1 MPSGWLKE
9 RALGGSSLGRGED
22 AWFCSPPRRP
32 ARRRHTPHAARRP
45 TPAPCPSRSPARRA
59 RAALVPGSARPA
71 SPPRA
76 ARRVRA
82 AATRPVAS
90 HPRPAAQRSRRTASG
105 RAAQRPPL
113 APRAT
118 FRSLSRRPCAP
129 SRACTRQRPP
139 RRARAARRARAPP
152 PRAAQ
157 RPPLAPHRAPRRA
170 SAPTAPNPAP
180 ALPTRSESAQI
191 NSNFPYLVK
200 KFLDG
205 LRFTS
210 YLSQLHFFADSRI
223 LLKEERPRGPRKN
236 R

>member
-59 RAALVPGSARPA
+59 RAALVPGSARP
-71 SPPRA
+71 
-76 ARRVRA
+76 
-82 AATRPVAS
+82 VAS
-90 HPRPAAQRSRRTASG
+90 HPRLA
-105 RAAQRPPL
+105 
-113 APRAT
+113 APR
-118 FRSLSRRPCAP
+118 
-129 SRACTRQRPP
+129 RACTRQLSSSP
-139 RRARAARRARAPP
+139 RTLRRLAPP
-152 PRAAQ
+152 PCVCPDRS
-157 RPPLAPHRAPRRA
+157 R
-170 SAPTAPNPAP
+170 SAPAW
-180 ALPTRSESAQI
+180 PTRSESAQI

-200 KFLDG
+200 NFLDG

>member
-59 RAALVPGSARPA
+59 RAALVPGSARP
-71 SPPRA
+71 
-76 ARRVRA
+76 
-82 AATRPVAS
+82 VAS
-90 HPRPAAQRSRRTASG
+90 HPRLAAPRAAPRRACTRQLSSSPRTLRRPAAQRSRRTAPG
-105 RAAQRPPL
+105 
-113 APRAT
+113 
-118 FRSLSRRPCAP
+118 
-129 SRACTRQRPP
+129 
-139 RRARAARRARAPP
+139 
-152 PRAAQ
+152 RAAQ

-170 SAPTAPNPAP
+170 SAPTAPHPAP
-180 ALPTRSESAQI
+180 AWPTRSEFAQI

-200 KFLDG
+200 KILDG

>member
-59 RAALVPGSARPA
+59 RAALVPGSARP
-71 SPPRA
+71 
-76 ARRVRA
+76 V
-82 AATRPVAS
+82 
-90 HPRPAAQRSRRTASG
+90 PRPCRRH
-105 RAAQRPPL
+105 
-113 APRAT
+113 APR
-118 FRSLSRRPCAP
+118 RL
-129 SRACTRQRPP
+129 
-139 RRARAARRARAPP
+139 APP
-152 PRAAQ
+152 PR
-157 RPPLAPHRAPRRA
+157 RPTLAPHRARPRRPTP
-170 SAPTAPNPAP
+170 APRAPPRSSPCVCSDRSRPAP
-180 ALPTRSESAQI
+180 ALPARSESAQI

>member
-71 SPPRA
+71 PRA
-76 ARRVRA
+76 VPAPRARA

-90 HPRPAAQRSRRTASG
+90 HPRPAAQRSSPRTLRPSRPRRSSPSRPRRSSRPTALLAV
-105 RAAQRPPL
+105 RLLRPL
-113 APRAT
+113 APRACLT
-118 FRSLSRRPCAP
+118 D
-129 SRACTRQRPP
+129 
-139 RRARAARRARAPP
+139 
-152 PRAAQ
+152 
-157 RPPLAPHRAPRRA
+157 
-170 SAPTAPNPAP
+170 
-180 ALPTRSESAQI
+180 ALESAQI

-200 KFLDG
+200 KFLTG
-205 LRFTS
+205 CVLRRILANCIFRRFT
-210 YLSQLHFFADSRI
+210 DS
-223 LLKEERPRGPRKN
+223 LEGGKTSWPKEKPLITAPFTGTVGALRKFPT
-236 R
+236 

>member
-32 ARRRHTPHAARRP
+32 ACRRHTPHAARRP
-45 TPAPCPSRSPARRA
+45 THAPCPSRSPARRA
-59 RAALVPGSARPA
+59 RAALVPGSARP
-71 SPPRA
+71 
-76 ARRVRA
+76 
-82 AATRPVAS
+82 VAS
-90 HPRPAAQRSRRTASG
+90 HPSLAAPRAAPRRACTRQLSSSPRTLRRPAAQRSRRTAPG

-113 APRAT
+113 APPPCVCSD
-118 FRSLSRRPCAP
+118 RSR
-129 SRACTRQRPP
+129 
-139 RRARAARRARAPP
+139 
-152 PRAAQ
+152 
-157 RPPLAPHRAPRRA
+157 
-170 SAPTAPNPAP
+170 SAPAW
-180 ALPTRSESAQI
+180 PTRSEFAQI

>member
-9 RALGGSSLGRGED
+9 RALGGSSLGCGED
-22 AWFCSPPRRP
+22 ALFCSPPRRP

-59 RAALVPGSARPA
+59 RAALVPGSARP
-71 SPPRA
+71 
-76 ARRVRA
+76 
-82 AATRPVAS
+82 VAS
-90 HPRPAAQRSRRTASG
+90 HPRLA
-105 RAAQRPPL
+105 
-113 APRAT
+113 APRA
-118 FRSLSRRPCAP
+118 AP
-129 SRACTRQRPP
+129 RRACTRQPSSSPRTP
-139 RRARAARRARAPP
+139 RRPTLAPHRARPHRARPRRP
-152 PRAAQ
+152 TPAPRAPAAP
-157 RPPLAPHRAPRRA
+157 RPAPHRAPRRA
-170 SAPTAPNPAP
+170 SAPTAPHPAP
-180 ALPTRSESAQI
+180 ALPARSESAQI

-200 KFLDG
+200 KILDG

>member
-22 AWFCSPPRRP
+22 AWFCSPP
-32 ARRRHTPHAARRP
+32 RRRHTPHAARRP

-59 RAALVPGSARPA
+59 RAALVPGSARP
-71 SPPRA
+71 
-76 ARRVRA
+76 
-82 AATRPVAS
+82 VAS
-90 HPRPAAQRSRRTASG
+90 HPSLAAPRAAPRRACTRQLSSSPRTLRRPAAQRSRRTA
-105 RAAQRPPL
+105 PPPN
-113 APRAT
+113 AR
-118 FRSLSRRPCAP
+118 P
-129 SRACTRQRPP
+129 SRP
-139 RRARAARRARAPP
+139 RRSSPRAPP
-152 PRAAQ
+152 RSSPCVCSDRS
-157 RPPLAPHRAPRRA
+157 R
-170 SAPTAPNPAP
+170 SAP
-180 ALPTRSESAQI
+180 ALPARSESAQI